1 VHVEPLAAAR
11 TFPEV
16 IGLGFCN
23 TVRICASVAD
33 APRDRAGVNVAVV
46 DVPAVWAFRVSA
58 AGEGGHAASKRD
70 H

>member
-1 VHVEPLAAAR
+1 MFFVPRRIEHALDV
-11 TFPEV
+11 
-16 IGLGFCN
+16 
-23 TVRICASVAD
+23 TVLCASVAD